1 MRLPIVTLSFALLT
15 AVLTVLLTEDLG
27 AFQATEQWTVDPE
40 PDVVIESDA
49 EGNELFQVRGIT
61 VFADGSAAI
70 MHASLANLLF
80 TDGDGRLVAS
90 FGREGEGPGE
100 FRTPE
105 LVGLARGDS
114 VSVWDSRLARF
125 HQVARDGGFRTYRPL
140 QWSGRR
146 APVAVEGDR
155 ALTASTQT
163 GAEPGRQRAPQ
174 TWMFRFAESGDG
186 PVLAELE
193 LSVLFTIQGDGFPP
207 ATLVIPLAARPVGT
221 LSGGRAYL
229 ANGADKV
236 IRVFDG
242 GGNEVDSLVLP
253 WLPVPPVTDEMFLA
267 ALRQQTR
274 SEPSPELVNLLPVDD
289 RLPAIAALKA
299 DSEGRIWIQSF
310 PVPGAPSVQWW
321 VIRPDGSLVA
331 EVSIPAGLQ
340 VHAVSSEYLWGVTL
354 DEYDVES
361 VVRFPVSR

>member
-15 AVLTVLLTEDLG
+15 AVLTVVLTEDLG
-27 AFQATEQWTVDPE
+27 ASQTTEQWTVAAE

-163 GAEPGRQRAPQ
+163 GAEPGRRVRRWPGPRRAG
-174 TWMFRFAESGDG
+174 A
-186 PVLAELE
+186 
-193 LSVLFTIQGDGFPP
+193 
-207 ATLVIPLAARPVGT
+207 VGT
-221 LSGGRAYL
+221 LHHSGRWLSARDVGDTACRTARWHPLGRP
-229 ANGADKV
+229 
-236 IRVFDG
+236 R
-242 GGNEVDSLVLP
+242 
-253 WLPVPPVTDEMFLA
+253 
-267 ALRQQTR
+267 
-274 SEPSPELVNLLPVDD
+274 
-289 RLPAIAALKA
+289 
-299 DSEGRIWIQSF
+299 
-310 PVPGAPSVQWW
+310 VPGK
-321 VIRPDGSLVA
+321 
-331 EVSIPAGLQ
+331 
-340 VHAVSSEYLWGVTL
+340 WGG
-354 DEYDVES
+354 
-361 VVRFPVSR
+361 

>member
-15 AVLTVLLTEDLG
+15 AVLTVVLTEDLG
-27 AFQATEQWTVDPE
+27 ASQTTEQWTVAAE

-105 LVGLARGDS
+105 LVGLAG
-114 VSVWDSRLARF
+114 
-125 HQVARDGGFRTYRPL
+125 
-140 QWSGRR
+140 
-146 APVAVEGDR
+146 
-155 ALTASTQT
+155 
-163 GAEPGRQRAPQ
+163 
-174 TWMFRFAESGDG
+174 
-186 PVLAELE
+186 
-193 LSVLFTIQGDGFPP
+193 
-207 ATLVIPLAARPVGT
+207 
-221 LSGGRAYL
+221 
-229 ANGADKV
+229 
-236 IRVFDG
+236 
-242 GGNEVDSLVLP
+242 
-253 WLPVPPVTDEMFLA
+253 
-267 ALRQQTR
+267 
-274 SEPSPELVNLLPVDD
+274 
-289 RLPAIAALKA
+289 
-299 DSEGRIWIQSF
+299 
-310 PVPGAPSVQWW
+310 
-321 VIRPDGSLVA
+321 PDGSLVA

-340 VHAVSSEYLWGVTL
+340 VHAVSSDYLWGVTL